1 MLNIYQVTLIAH
13 LTLTGA
19 FAYDNGLALTPPM
32 GWNTWNKYGCN
43 INEDLI
49 LSAAKAIKSEGL
61 DKLGYTYIN
70 VSKTQHIKPNEPID
84 DCWQAPHRGP
94 RDEPVADP
102 EKFPNGIKHLSDKIH
117 ELGLKLGIYSDAGT
131 YTCGKRFGS
140 LGFEEGDAQAYAD
153 WGIDYLKYDNCYNE
167 GLSGTPNISATRYRT
182 MRNALN
188 STGRPILYSLCQ
200 WGEDQVWNWGSTIA
214 NSWRVSGDIADNF
227 DRPDD
232 RCPCPD
238 SSAPCPLAGFHCS
251 AMNILEKAAGLG
263 QKAGQGGWNDLD
275 MLEVGNG
282 GMSYDEYVTHFSM
295 WALVKS
301 PLILGNDVTKM
312 SSQTKSIITNKEV
325 IAINQDAE
333 RSAGYR
339 VWKKA
344 SPNGREGNLQL
355 WKSYLSNGT
364 FALAFIN
371 ASPVQM
377 GSYVVSLSEFFLDEG
392 QWPMTRTWKAQDL
405 WNSTG
410 AISIRQ
416 VKNTHDSQIPMTLNS
431 DYKDLQLI
439 LNNIPSHGI
448 KLLKLTEQ
456 SVSSKSIFSSNYTS
470 VFETVSDSVL
480 NQTTH

>member
-1 MLNIYQVTLIAH
+1 MLKIYQATFIAH
-13 LTLTGA
+13 LALTGVWA
-19 FAYDNGLALTPPM
+19 HDNGLAITPPM

-61 DKLGYTYIN
+61 DKLGYTYVN
-70 VSKTQHIKPNEPID
+70 ID

-94 RDEPVADP
+94 NNEPIADP
-102 EKFPNGIKHLSDKIH
+102 EKFPSGIKHLSNQIH
-117 ELGLKLGIYSDAGT
+117 ALGLKLGIYSDAGT

-140 LGFEEGDAQAYAD
+140 LGYEINDAQAYAD
-153 WGIDYLKYDNCYNE
+153 WGVDYLKYDNCYNE
-167 GLSGTPNISATRYRT
+167 GLSGTPSISATRYRT

-188 STGRPILYSLCQ
+188 DTGRPIVYSLCQ
-200 WGEDQVWNWGSTIA
+200 WGEDQVWNWGATIA
-214 NSWRVSGDIADNF
+214 NSWRISGDIYDNF

-238 SSAPCPLAGFHCS
+238 SSVPCPLAGFHCS
-251 AMNILEKAAGLG
+251 VMNILEKAAGLG
-263 QKAGQGGWNDLD
+263 QKAGPGGWNDLD

-312 SSQTKSIITNKEV
+312 SPETKSIISNKEV

-333 RSAGYR
+333 HSAGYR
-339 VWKKA
+339 VWKKPT
-344 SPNGREGNLQL
+344 PNGRQGNLQL
-355 WKSYLSNGT
+355 WKSYLSHGE
-364 FALAFIN
+364 FVLAFIN
-371 ASPVQM
+371 ASPQQI
-377 GSYVVSLSEFFLDEG
+377 GSYVISLSEFFIDEG
-392 QWPMTRTWKAQDL
+392 QWPMSRTWTVKDL

-410 AISIRQ
+410 ATSIRQ
-416 VKNTHDSQIPMTLNS
+416 VHNAHNNQIPITMSS

-439 LNNIPSHGI
+439 VNNIPSNGI

-456 SVSSKSIFSSNYTS
+456 KPKSK
-470 VFETVSDSVL
+470 
-480 NQTTH
+480 

>member
-70 VSKTQHIKPNEPID
+70 ID

>member
-70 VSKTQHIKPNEPID
+70 VSK
-84 DCWQAPHRGP
+84 R
-94 RDEPVADP
+94 
-102 EKFPNGIKHLSDKIH
+102 IKHLSDKIH
-117 ELGLKLGIYSDAGT
+117 ELGLKLGFIIRMLERKQTRLTDTPSVGLLIHIHLHSWKIIS

-325 IAINQDAE
+325 ITNQAINQDAE